1 MCETHTNPGGF
12 VSSLTSQAAFW
23 LCSEQVSSFFPLPD
37 SSVMEGLNAYYFFV
51 AFSTCQSNL
60 SGWVLFCFRVAG
72 AMQDAPSRCNYGSI
86 IVLAQKHLLS
96 PCDLHF
102 PISLENLVDLDAL
115 LFSKTSQ
122 CTQLFLL
129 HSPVSPSTSFFPISI
144 SNAFGISA
152 HLLIKSIS
160 RCRPCAAAAGNAALA
175 PTAGLPS
182 L

>member
-1 MCETHTNPGGF
+1 MLIT
-12 VSSLTSQAAFW
+12 
-23 LCSEQVSSFFPLPD
+23 
-37 SSVMEGLNAYYFFV
+37 FFV
-51 AFSTCQSNL
+51 AFSTCQSNM
-60 SGWVLFCFRVAG
+60 SGWGLFCFHVAG
-72 AMQDAPSRCNYGSI
+72 AMQDAPSHCNYGSI

-96 PCDLHF
+96 PCHLHF
-102 PISLENLVDLDAL
+102 PISLENFVDPGDL
-115 LFSKTSQ
+115 LFSMTSQ

-129 HSPVSPSTSFFPISI
+129 HSPDPPSLSFFPISI

-160 RCRPCAAAAGNAALA
+160 LRGLCAALP